1 MLTRVLIANRGEIA
15 VRILRA
21 CQELGLE
28 TVAIYS
34 KADSHLPHI
43 AAADDAICVGA
54 ANVSDSYLNIAN
66 ILMAAKTSGCDAIHP
81 GYGFL
86 AENADFA
93 RQIEAAEL
101 TFVGPSADVIELMGD
116 KISAKQFMHGCG
128 VPSMPGSSDAVAE
141 GDDYLSLAEEIG
153 FPVIL
158 KAVCGGGGRG
168 MRIVDSQQQMANEIS
183 MARSEAAAYFG
194 DGRVYLE
201 KYLQSPRHVEVQI
214 LADGKGGVIHLG
226 DRDCS
231 IQRRYQKLLEEAPAP
246 DVSAENR
253 TRLAEK
259 CVAAS
264 LEMGYRGAG
273 TFEFMYAEGS
283 FYFIEMNTR
292 IQVEHPVTE
301 MVTGVDLVKQQLK
314 IAAGEKLQFTQS
326 DIAIQGHA
334 IECRI
339 NAEDEA
345 FNPVPGTIESY
356 RAPGGFGVRMDTH
369 IYNGCRIS
377 HHYDSLVSKLICHG
391 SDRAEAIA
399 RMNRALRETEI
410 GGIETNIPL
419 HQKIIAD
426 KRYAAGAVDV
436 GYL

>member
-34 KADSHLPHI
+34 TVDSRLPHV
-43 AAADDAICVGA
+43 AAADAAVCVGA
-54 ANVSDSYLNIAN
+54 ANVTDSYLNIAN

-81 GYGFL
+81 GYGML

-93 RQIEAAEL
+93 RQVEAAEL
-101 TFVGPSADVIELMGD
+101 TFIGPSADVIELMAD
-116 KISAKQFMHGCG
+116 KISAKQFMQGCN
-128 VPSMPGSSDAVAE
+128 VPSIPGSTDILAE
-141 GDDYLSLAEEIG
+141 GDDYLALAEELG
-153 FPVIL
+153 FPVMV

-168 MRIVDSQQQMANEIS
+168 MRIVASRQQMANEIN
-183 MARSEAAAYFG
+183 MAQSEAAAYFG

-201 KYLQSPRHVEVQI
+201 KYLQNPRHVEVQI
-214 LADGKGGVIHLG
+214 LADGREGVIHLG
-226 DRDCS
+226 DRECS
-231 IQRRYQKLLEEAPAP
+231 IQRRYQKVLEEAPAP
-246 DVSAENR
+246 DIAAEDR
-253 TRLAEK
+253 IELAEK

-264 LEMGYRGAG
+264 REMAYRGAG
-273 TFEFMYAEGS
+273 TFEFMYVGGR

-301 MVTGVDLVKQQLK
+301 MVTGIDLVKQQLK

-326 DIAIQGHA
+326 DIAIKGHA

-345 FNPVPGTIESY
+345 FNPVPGTITSFQ
-356 RAPGGFGVRMDTH
+356 APGGFGVRMDTFV
-369 IYNGCRIS
+369 YRGCQIS
-377 HHYDSLVSKLICHG
+377 HHYDSLIAKLICHG
-391 SDRAEAIA
+391 NDRAEAIA
-399 RMNRALRETEI
+399 RMNRALRETDM

-419 HQKIIAD
+419 HQKIMAD
-426 KRYAAGAVDV
+426 KRFAAGPVDV
-436 GYL
+436 SYL